1 MRRREIRPALIARI
15 AAWGCAFLLT
25 VTLAVTVLTGP
36 AALNRVFTSEDLHV
50 RTATDESV
58 IREQQEKVY
67 GEIRELAEDY
77 GFSAEEVIRM
87 IPRKAFVSVNEQTAR
102 WWTRIVTEGAMDEI
116 PAWTAGEEITD
127 AIAGSLSGET
137 IPEEQEETAGGIA
150 GEIEKAMNRTVMPFR
165 KALVKLAV
173 RYVSRKADIPGIIR
187 FAAQIPLAGL
197 AVSFLLAGV
206 IALLLGKRIRWS
218 LKFYGA
224 AFAGAGIS
232 ALAGIFLIRDADIG
246 GMIRAA
252 SEGLNHQVQ
261 AMLGTVETEMI
272 AAAAILCVLGIVCLV
287 CYIREPAR
295 HGKHGG
301 AYEKKKNHPPDPV
314 AENPGAAP
322 AGPRRRSAQRPV

>member
-1 MRRREIRPALIARI
+1 MRRKEIRPVLPARI

-25 VTLAVTVLTGP
+25 VALAVTVLAGP
-36 AALNRVFTSEDLHV
+36 AALNRVITSEDLHV

-77 GFSAEEVIRM
+77 GFSADEVIRL
-87 IPRKAFVSVNEQTAR
+87 IPREAFVSVNEQTAR

-127 AIAGSLSGET
+127 VIAASLNGET
-137 IPEEQEETAGGIA
+137 EEQEETAGGIA

-173 RYVSRKADIPGIIR
+173 RYVSRKADIPGMIR
-187 FAAQIPLAGL
+187 FAAQIPAASF

-232 ALAGIFLIRDADIG
+232 ALAGIILIREADIG
-246 GMIRAA
+246 AMIRAA

-261 AMLGTVETEMI
+261 AMLGTVETETI
-272 AAAAILCVLGIVCLV
+272 AAAVLLCVLGFVCLAF
-287 CYIREPAR
+287 YIREPAR

-301 AYEKKKNHPPDPV
+301 AYEKKKNNPPDPV
-314 AENPGAAP
+314 AENPGTPP
-322 AGPRRRSAQRPV
+322 AGPRRRSAQRTV